1 LNFRFTE
8 FSEIRQEFIANSSL
22 FARVAA
28 LVNKTGLV
36 SPTLMERRFLALTI
50 GKWSEDLLWEGEKV
64 EKVDGALGVV
74 GSDDACGFSGLGLAA
89 WT

>member
-1 LNFRFTE
+1 
-8 FSEIRQEFIANSSL
+8 
-22 FARVAA
+22 
-28 LVNKTGLV
+28 
-36 SPTLMERRFLALTI
+36 MERRFLALTI